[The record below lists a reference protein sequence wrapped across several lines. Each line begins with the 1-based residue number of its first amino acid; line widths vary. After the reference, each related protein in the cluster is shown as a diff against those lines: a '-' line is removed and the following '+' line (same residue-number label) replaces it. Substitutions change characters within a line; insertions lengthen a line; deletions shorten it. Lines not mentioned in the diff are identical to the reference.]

1 MGRQRED
8 RLSDSV
14 SKPTVAIIGASRDRG
29 KYGNIS
35 LRAHRD
41 AGYEVFPINPSAG
54 EIEGI
59 PAYRSLAD
67 LPGQLV
73 DRVSLYVPPEIG
85 VELLLEIAAVL
96 PKEVWLNP
104 GSESDALIE
113 KAQSL
118 GLPIVV
124 GCSIVDVKLR
134 PPR

>member
-1 MGRQRED
+1 M
-8 RLSDSV
+8 

-67 LPGQLV
+67 IPGRRV

-85 VELLLEIAAVL
+85 IELLDEIAAVS
-96 PKEVWLNP
+96 PQEVWLNP

-113 KAQSL
+113 RAQSL

-134 PPR
+134 HPR